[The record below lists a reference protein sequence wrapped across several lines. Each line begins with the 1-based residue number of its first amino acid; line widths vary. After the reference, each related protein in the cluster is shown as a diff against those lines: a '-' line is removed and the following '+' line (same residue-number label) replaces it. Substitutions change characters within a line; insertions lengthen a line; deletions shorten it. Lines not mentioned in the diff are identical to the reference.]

1 MGAGFGG
8 RDEAG
13 RRPRDD
19 LQYGSEP
26 SFVSTRT
33 KMSSASQ
40 ISTESI
46 TPLQRW
52 VFNDAQQNVPMG
64 SYASSVAESMS
75 DGVVSPDSD
84 ASSMLSSYRPPSL
97 TESIKSVEIKKKPS
111 SFEDLVG
118 GAINMERAPF
128 NAPAVP
134 FTATRNLGETSRRRQ
149 VFDPKRYDSLG
160 RARRITEDGEVID
173 ITPAPPLVNL
183 VDDTKP
189 LSMGV
194 WDGKPG
200 HIRRPPVTKK
210 PMTGSGAE
218 LPIKKP
224 GDAFGG
230 YSFQLFSAKR
240 RMMSG
245 SSPLLDIRNPRVGGM
260 WNSLGRK
267 SKEAIMMSSAASSRR
282 TSISGMFDLDD
293 F

>member
-1 MGAGFGG
+1 M
-8 RDEAG
+8 
-13 RRPRDD
+13 
-19 LQYGSEP
+19 
-26 SFVSTRT
+26 
-33 KMSSASQ
+33 
-40 ISTESI
+40 ES
-46 TPLQRW
+46 
-52 VFNDAQQNVPMG
+52 
-64 SYASSVAESMS
+64 
-75 DGVVSPDSD
+75 
-84 ASSMLSSYRPPSL
+84 
-97 TESIKSVEIKKKPS
+97 
-111 SFEDLVG
+111 
-118 GAINMERAPF
+118 APF
-128 NAPAVP
+128 TAPAVP

-282 TSISGMFDLDD
+282 TSMGGMFDLDD